1 MKRELSALLTFA
13 VLGVVA
19 CSSGGPT
26 AEAPA
31 QAPAPA
37 AEAPPPPPAQQEALD
52 PLGTYT
58 FSATYQGMTIPGQV
72 IVRGEPENYTGMI
85 EAEGQPPVEIYSVMV
100 EGQKIT
106 VYGDAGGDDLI
117 MTMEFAGGS
126 SFTGTW
132 MLGFDGGEMTGEKI
146 QQ

>member
-1 MKRELSALLTFA
+1 MLAI
-13 VLGVVA
+13 GA
-19 CSSGGPT
+19 CSSGGTT

-37 AEAPPPPPAQQEALD
+37 EAPPAPAQQEALD
-52 PLGTYT
+52 PVGTYT
-58 FSATYQGMTIPGQV
+58 FSATYQGMTIPGRINV
-72 IVRGEPENYTGMI
+72 SGEPENYTGLI

-117 MTMEFAGGS
+117 MTMEFADGS
-126 SFTGTW
+126 SFTGSW
-132 MLGFDGGEMTGEKI
+132 MLGFDSGEMMGEKTK
-146 QQ
+146 Q

>member
-1 MKRELSALLTFA
+1 MKRVSAALL
-13 VLGVVA
+13 VLPIVALAA
-19 CSSGGPT
+19 CSSGGST

-37 AEAPPPPPAQQEALD
+37 EAPPPPAQPEALD

-58 FSATYQGMTIPGQV
+58 FSATYQGMTIPGRINV
-72 IVRGEPENYTGMI
+72 SGEPENYTGLI

-117 MTMEFAGGS
+117 MTMEFAAGS

>member
-1 MKRELSALLTFA
+1 
-13 VLGVVA
+13 
-19 CSSGGPT
+19 
-26 AEAPA
+26 
-31 QAPAPA
+31 
-37 AEAPPPPPAQQEALD
+37 
-52 PLGTYT
+52 
-58 FSATYQGMTIPGQV
+58 MTIPGR
-72 IVRGEPENYTGMI
+72 ITVRGEPENYGGMI
-85 EAEGQPPVEIYSVMV
+85 EAEGQPSVEIYSVTV